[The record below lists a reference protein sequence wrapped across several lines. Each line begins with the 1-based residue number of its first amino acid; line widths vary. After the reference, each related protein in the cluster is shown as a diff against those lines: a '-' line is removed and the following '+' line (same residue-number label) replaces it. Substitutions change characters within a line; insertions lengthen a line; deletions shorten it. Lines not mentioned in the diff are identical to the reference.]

1 MQFYFDYYFKTLS
14 KYGKLH
20 CHPLILSRP
29 TKIKLSEINLEEA
42 PIDPAFAASCLNVS
56 LHLLSTLAD
65 LWRELPC
72 VWQLFQFLNEQLL
85 NSLPTGDLHE
95 EVLKNLDVLKE
106 KLSVLKGES
115 RERKGPGLVPKKPV
129 TMLKLYEPEI
139 EDE

>member
-1 MQFYFDYYFKTLS
+1 M
-14 KYGKLH
+14 
-20 CHPLILSRP
+20 
-29 TKIKLSEINLEEA
+29 EEA

-56 LHLLSTLAD
+56 LQLLSTLAD